1 MLHLVT
7 AARGASQ
14 FYTSGVTTG
23 RRENSEEAI
32 ALDDKLAKVVI
43 IFYYLCCLSL
53 SLSLSVLFLC
63 CHLVYFVFF
72 VFPMFTI
79 FHSGK
84 FYVVVI
90 KGPFTNSVTVT
101 VQFFDPSH
109 VASSPTCSWVLC
121 LIVCML
127 LLCLSRPL
135 SSNVFCDDYLFIRVS
150 MSFILLFTRPHSLYS
165 VL

>member
-1 MLHLVT
+1 MRICLRYRHSTRGLFYKNLFFPLLHRQALT
-7 AARGASQ
+7 NFNDFKKKKIRRCASSGDCCTWGITIL
-14 FYTSGVTTG
+14 YLGCDHWTSREFRRSHCAG
-23 RRENSEEAI
+23 RQTCQGCYNF
-32 ALDDKLAKVVI
+32 LLFV
-43 IFYYLCCLSL
+43 FL

-109 VASSPTCSWVLC
+109 VASSPTCS
-121 LIVCML
+121 
-127 LLCLSRPL
+127 
-135 SSNVFCDDYLFIRVS
+135 
-150 MSFILLFTRPHSLYS
+150 
-165 VL
+165 